1 MKKRNLFVKLALL
14 LVGAMLCF
22 ACESEE
28 VMEVATSNDIPNVSG
43 DTLIELSSGHVV
55 FKNGNQYTWQ
65 GDILLTEGQVNLL
78 DATGCP
84 FEELGE
90 PAPTLDGLPAIFGGG
105 FQVGND
111 GLSKSCSVNLN
122 TQIWAMVRF
131 VYAPSGYAP
140 ETQLSPAAK
149 AKIQAAL
156 RHWEANTNVRFY
168 NATGEPTRD
177 PTYHFDYP
185 YIFFCN
191 GNNVSNSN
199 VGRIGGMQKLRLSG
213 TASVGT
219 AIHEIGHAIG
229 LYHEHSRKDRDNYVT
244 VNYSNI
250 RQDSKVDYDKVS
262 SNYYTI
268 GRFDFNSIMLYGS
281 YNDAAAINKSKP
293 IITKKD
299 GTTFSGQRTKL
310 SDLDRRFP
318 NRFYLPYIA
327 RSDTYYE
334 LDTVMFDENNV
345 RLSKEQIL
353 RIQAQLNHG
362 KTTPP
367 PNGRIKNIF

>member
-84 FEELGE
+84 
-90 PAPTLDGLPAIFGGG
+90 
-105 FQVGND
+105 
-111 GLSKSCSVNLN
+111 
-122 TQIWAMVRF
+122 
-131 VYAPSGYAP
+131 
-140 ETQLSPAAK
+140 
-149 AKIQAAL
+149 
-156 RHWEANTNVRFY
+156 
-168 NATGEPTRD
+168 
-177 PTYHFDYP
+177 
-185 YIFFCN
+185 
-191 GNNVSNSN
+191 
-199 VGRIGGMQKLRLSG
+199 
-213 TASVGT
+213 
-219 AIHEIGHAIG
+219 
-229 LYHEHSRKDRDNYVT
+229 
-244 VNYSNI
+244 

-353 RIQAQLNHG
+353 KIQAQLNHG